1 MAALSLESTISDVLK
16 NLYLRENIMI
26 RMDKGIIIMQVLD
39 YAGSR
44 HSRLSLIVRWESKLL
59 GNSYRTEQLCF
70 MMWWYLPSTM
80 KCSTSRLGWCHP
92 DLNPLM
98 FQTTFRADPFPLV
111 MSLRGLTASPAPFIY
126 SRPCCVLVSLGYSS
140 YVCLMSHSCCVLWD
154 QLRPRRLKSNIYIGN

>member
-59 GNSYRTEQLCF
+59 GNSYRTEVCF
-70 MMWWYLPSTM
+70 MM
-80 KCSTSRLGWCHP
+80 
-92 DLNPLM
+92 
-98 FQTTFRADPFPLV
+98 
-111 MSLRGLTASPAPFIY
+111 
-126 SRPCCVLVSLGYSS
+126 
-140 YVCLMSHSCCVLWD
+140 
-154 QLRPRRLKSNIYIGN
+154 